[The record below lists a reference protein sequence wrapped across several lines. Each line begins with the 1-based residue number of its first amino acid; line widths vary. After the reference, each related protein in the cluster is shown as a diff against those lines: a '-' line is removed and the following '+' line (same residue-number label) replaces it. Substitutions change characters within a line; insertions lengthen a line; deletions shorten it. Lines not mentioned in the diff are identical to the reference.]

1 MACGIVMDGVGL
13 GTERLMGE
21 SPERRKEQAR
31 RGRKFQFRQG
41 KNETSNLDRAGSC
54 REEVEGML
62 YYTVRGSKVLGELD
76 GIQQARDPFNR
87 TPIPGVTS
95 YTILSVC

>member
-1 MACGIVMDGVGL
+1 
-13 GTERLMGE
+13 
-21 SPERRKEQAR
+21 
-31 RGRKFQFRQG
+31 
-41 KNETSNLDRAGSC
+41 
-54 REEVEGML
+54 ML

-87 TPIPGVTS
+87 TPIPGVIS